1 MPPSPCR
8 SPCPIVRVM
17 YAYAFPSY
25 CPKTNCSITQCDIS
39 RAPPIR
45 YNFFR
50 TSGDIINVWDRV
62 VENLMSVTK
71 FLTKEGDGA
80 APEGRPL
87 EPPIWFPPPPPGKWK
102 PEQPASRPGCWA
114 YPDMLEVGRMEGT
127 GQTSAAMSADESAS
141 HFAAWAIVSAPLVLG
156 YVCRK
161 DESDDTDRQ
170 RSFHSSA
177 HCMYS
182 LGWWRFVC
190 VCGGI
195 IHTSIHTPEYIYKYT
210 YCMLKCLAQLSPL
223 LTSHYILLKS
233 IRFDLQNTTR
243 LDLAWPTISNK
254 RAMEVS
260 QCWEEDRA
268 DPSGAIMKVWQAETI
283 PAVVA
288 NCGASCSSQCVNKNV
303 NCTTWAKDNQC
314 TENPGYMRAICPA
327 SCPAT
332 SNQTG
337 WKLTSA
343 GSLETPDGAALP
355 HQHLGI
361 SRIRI
366 EGTAPRSEPS
376 RIGSKLPH
384 LLIYAD
390 VRLFFFFLS
399 ITS

>member
-1 MPPSPCR
+1 
-8 SPCPIVRVM
+8 M

-161 DESDDTDRQ
+161 DDKGGRGVQTRA
-170 RSFHSSA
+170 SSE
-177 HCMYS
+177 H
-182 LGWWRFVC
+182 
-190 VCGGI
+190 
-195 IHTSIHTPEYIYKYT
+195 
-210 YCMLKCLAQLSPL
+210 
-223 LTSHYILLKS
+223 S
-233 IRFDLQNTTR
+233 IR
-243 LDLAWPTISNK
+243 
-254 RAMEVS
+254 
-260 QCWEEDRA
+260 
-268 DPSGAIMKVWQAETI
+268 
-283 PAVVA
+283 
-288 NCGASCSSQCVNKNV
+288 
-303 NCTTWAKDNQC
+303 
-314 TENPGYMRAICPA
+314 
-327 SCPAT
+327 
-332 SNQTG
+332 
-337 WKLTSA
+337 
-343 GSLETPDGAALP
+343 
-355 HQHLGI
+355 
-361 SRIRI
+361 
-366 EGTAPRSEPS
+366 
-376 RIGSKLPH
+376 
-384 LLIYAD
+384 LL
-390 VRLFFFFLS
+390 S
-399 ITS
+399 